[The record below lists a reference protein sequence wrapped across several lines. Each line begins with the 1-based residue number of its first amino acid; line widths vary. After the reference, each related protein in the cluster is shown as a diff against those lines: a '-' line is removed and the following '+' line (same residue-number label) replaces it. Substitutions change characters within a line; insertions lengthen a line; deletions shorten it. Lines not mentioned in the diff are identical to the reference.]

1 MPVEPILI
9 ELPPAH
15 LREVRAQLESAGLP
29 HDDIDAPGRRFYRLE
44 VGGAPVGWAGLEAC
58 GADALLRSIVIA
70 DHLRGQSQGRLL
82 VSSIA
87 AEARQLG
94 VERLWLLTTT
104 AAAFFA
110 KLGFDTVR
118 REAAPAAIQASR
130 EFASIC
136 PASATCMMVKLKDDP
151 Q

>member
-1 MPVEPILI
+1 MPVEPVLI
-9 ELPPAH
+9 ELPPSH
-15 LREVRAQLESAGLP
+15 LLEVRARLKGAGLP
-29 HDDIDAPGRRFYRLE
+29 YDDIDEPGRRFYRLE
-44 VGGAPVGWAGLEAC
+44 LGGAPVGWAGLEAY
-58 GADALLRSIVIA
+58 GADALLRSMVIA

-82 VSSIA
+82 VSVIA

-104 AAAFFA
+104 AAGFFA

-118 REAAPAAIQASR
+118 REAAPAAVQASR
-130 EFASIC
+130 EFASLC
-136 PASATCMMVKLKDDP
+136 PASATCMMLELKDQP